1 MTSNASFESILWILK
16 WIDCSILY
24 TYIVLNVF
32 FHLSTYLYISF
43 SFPLGDTSRL
53 QQWLVNIRRDKW
65 KPTPSSRLCSLHF
78 EDNCFFT
85 NNKGQVRLTTAAVPT
100 IFAFPDHLQKRSQ
113 HIRRRQRSG
122 DVVLRDAEA
131 VEEIVRV
138 IVDESNG
145 ASEIHPGGLC
155 NISYS
160 HLPCR
165 PSVASDTVCHPLDHT
180 YMAESPETLT
190 NNLNLAKGELAAY
203 RKQLKLQS
211 ARIRRLKKKVTSLS
225 SIVSE
230 LRRERRLWFV
240 SNCNKKS
247 FWKNAMVSV
256 CFCWRFCS

>member
-1 MTSNASFESILWILK
+1 MQHWFVKRQNKYCFLVHALVVNTDTTHLNFCSFRCLVF
-16 WIDCSILY
+16 
-24 TYIVLNVF
+24 VLNLKLHMMSCAAINCTNRHSQRSNVQF
-32 FHLSTYLYISF
+32 FR
-43 SFPLGDTSRL
+43 FPLGDTSRL

-230 LRRERRLWFV
+230 LRRERRL
-240 SNCNKKS
+240 
-247 FWKNAMVSV
+247 
-256 CFCWRFCS
+256 

>member
-1 MTSNASFESILWILK
+1 M
-16 WIDCSILY
+16 
-24 TYIVLNVF
+24 
-32 FHLSTYLYISF
+32 
-43 SFPLGDTSRL
+43 
-53 QQWLVNIRRDKW
+53 
-65 KPTPSSRLCSLHF
+65 
-78 EDNCFFT
+78 
-85 NNKGQVRLTTAAVPT
+85 
-100 IFAFPDHLQKRSQ
+100 
-113 HIRRRQRSG
+113 
-122 DVVLRDAEA
+122 RDAEA

-180 YMAESPETLT
+180 YMAESPEMLT

-230 LRRERRLWFV
+230 LKQERRL
-240 SNCNKKS
+240 
-247 FWKNAMVSV
+247 
-256 CFCWRFCS
+256 